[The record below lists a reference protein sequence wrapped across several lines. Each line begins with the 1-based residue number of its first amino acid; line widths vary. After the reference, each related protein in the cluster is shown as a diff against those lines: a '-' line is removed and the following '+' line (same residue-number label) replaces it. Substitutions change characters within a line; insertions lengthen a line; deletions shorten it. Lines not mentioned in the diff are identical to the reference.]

1 MSVLGFQVSD
11 DTDSIRITAWREN
24 AIKLSKSITLN
35 QTILLKD
42 VKIRN
47 NERFNRKEAT
57 FLGISEL
64 QNIDEEIRAIK
75 PKKSNLVGSGSNS
88 LQKTTKIESID
99 NSGYFEIQGNIIKDI
114 DIDKNELFIYDAC
127 PTCSKKI
134 INCNCETKKEPE
146 KRMILKL
153 ILDDGTA
160 SIRTTF
166 FGDKAEKLLGMNAY
180 EVSQSMD
187 IGKIVKNL
195 AGKYL
200 KIRGK
205 AILNDFYET
214 NTYDFNVSD
223 FEEID
228 SNQEVNNLLQEI
240 RSFE

>member
-1 MSVLGFQVSD
+1 
-11 DTDSIRITAWREN
+11 
-24 AIKLSKSITLN
+24 
-35 QTILLKD
+35 
-42 VKIRN
+42 
-47 NERFNRKEAT
+47 
-57 FLGISEL
+57 
-64 QNIDEEIRAIK
+64 
-75 PKKSNLVGSGSNS
+75 
-88 LQKTTKIESID
+88 
-99 NSGYFEIQGNIIKDI
+99 
-114 DIDKNELFIYDAC
+114 
-127 PTCSKKI
+127 
-134 INCNCETKKEPE
+134 
-146 KRMILKL
+146 
-153 ILDDGTA
+153 
-160 SIRTTF
+160 
-166 FGDKAEKLLGMNAY
+166 MNAY